1 MGVMKAVGEAL
12 AEGQTFHWDK
22 TGVKQT
28 LKCIGIAPWGYVENR
43 HKLDSREVKI
53 YFMIPFLLGN
63 FVIAI
68 PKLI

>member
-1 MGVMKAVGEAL
+1 MKAVGEAL

-43 HKLDSREVKI
+43 HKLESREVNI
-53 YFMIPFLLGN
+53 VSLLRLLDS
-63 FVIAI
+63 VSSL
-68 PKLI
+68 KLF